1 MLIPAP
7 PSARLSPPASLRKIS
22 WILLVLAAL
31 PAIAPAQDKPS
42 RKPPQ
47 DSMLERRSAPENENA
62 AKRGRDAFVQNRN
75 MSLRTFLNSYRS
87 ADAGEQSV
95 AYAFLLGIAE
105 GKTCCGYRKF
115 KPTTILETIH
125 SGLRELDPSRYDEP
139 AAYIITEILERNSD
153 SPCERE
159 R

>member
-139 AAYIITEILERNSD
+139 AAYIITEILERDSD
-153 SPCERE
+153 SPCEQE